1 MLLCGCLL
9 SSFDFRKNHI
19 NTNPTTNIMFF
30 AEVIAQT
37 LCVYEVRN
45 PCPLTGCKHIY
56 YCCKVRIL
64 REKSVVTDFC
74 LKWTL
79 EELQSLSLQRGLHF
93 SAMEF
98 VVVVGVCCLAF
109 FFFKFSEYTHIKI
122 RSICVV
128 SYFYSYHLILFQCFS
143 DYSILFCIPDIFLSS
158 YILLKSIWLSLSSVN
173 QAWTLGS
180 IPLLKKTAITSVLLW
195 PVHF

>member
-109 FFFKFSEYTHIKI
+109 FF
-122 RSICVV
+122 
-128 SYFYSYHLILFQCFS
+128 LNL
-143 DYSILFCIPDIFLSS
+143 
-158 YILLKSIWLSLSSVN
+158 VN
-173 QAWTLGS
+173 TR
-180 IPLLKKTAITSVLLW
+180 V
-195 PVHF
+195 